1 MIAVGVAGIIAMWLV
16 ILAGSASDHE
26 QLIGLQLVV
35 MLGVVVVISAGVA
48 VTY

>member
-26 QLIGLQLVV
+26 QLIGIQLVV
-35 MLGVVVVISAGVA
+35 MLGVVAVISAGVA
-48 VTY
+48 ITY

>member
-1 MIAVGVAGIIAMWLV
+1 MIAVVVAGIIAMWLV

-26 QLIGLQLVV
+26 QLIGIQLVV
-35 MLGVVVVISAGVA
+35 MLGVVAVISAGVA

>member
-26 QLIGLQLVV
+26 QLIGIQLVV
-35 MLGVVVVISAGVA
+35 MLAVIVVISAGVA

>member
-26 QLIGLQLVV
+26 QLIGIQLVV
-35 MLGVVVVISAGVA
+35 MLGVVAVISAGVA